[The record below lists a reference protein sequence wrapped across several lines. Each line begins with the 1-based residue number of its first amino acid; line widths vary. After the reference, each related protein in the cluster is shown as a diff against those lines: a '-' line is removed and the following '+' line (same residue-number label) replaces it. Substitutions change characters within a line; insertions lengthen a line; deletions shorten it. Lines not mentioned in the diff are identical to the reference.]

1 MAPGKHAAGPPGGV
15 AGVCR
20 SLRAAR
26 RPHLWRVRLG
36 TLAIPPRPDPM
47 IWGLASPSLFLFFLS
62 LFTGIF
68 FVWGRAEKS
77 VIAIHPLSLQAPL
90 PSHG

>member
-1 MAPGKHAAGPPGGV
+1 
-15 AGVCR
+15 
-20 SLRAAR
+20 
-26 RPHLWRVRLG
+26 
-36 TLAIPPRPDPM
+36 M